1 MKKWLLLLLTLVLLG
16 SLWLLPGMAAANSTA
31 VNFSTDGLF
40 LAVGQSTTVR
50 ASATPYV
57 AKKQGVTFTISDE
70 TVATVTDKG
79 KVTAVGVGECQVTAT
94 SVYDPSVSASIPVR
108 VVVPVEDL
116 VVDTDTDT
124 VAVGQTL
131 SLGVACLP
139 ENATVH
145 EVNYTS
151 SRDSIATV
159 NADGVVTGVAR
170 GKVTISMTSA
180 DGFASASYTVYVQQ
194 LPESLDITP
203 ESVAGPAGRKTT
215 LKTTVLPAGANDKS
229 LSWASADESIATVSD
244 KGVVTIVGVGETT
257 VTATCNG
264 NPAITATVPVQG
276 MELAQSIAFDST
288 LYSVQAGQ
296 TTQLYVTVQPDGT
309 TDKSVTYAVKD
320 KRIATVDENGVVTGV
335 KGGKTTVYAY
345 TADGSKKRAAATIQ
359 VVVPVT
365 GVSYKYKDV
374 RVSAGGYA
382 SYTVEVLP
390 KNATDKAMTW
400 VSSDTGIA
408 TVSGTTNRF
417 KVTGR
422 RWGRCKVTGTTVD
435 GGFTVD
441 IYVDVG
447 SLRHAVTIISAEIRN
462 GKPYITLKN
471 RSNMNITQVRFQMYG
486 YDDSLQPITMS
497 YTDDPTVLLG
507 SYDVPLAEGDKTT
520 HGRFTFYHPSDYAGL
535 SILQFTITGWTTDTG
550 YYDHNGKLQYNYNI
564 SQDKWEWV
572 TYPAGVNPL
581 SR

>member
-1 MKKWLLLLLTLVLLG
+1 MKKWLMLLLTLGLLA
-16 SLWLLPGMAAANSTA
+16 SLCIVPIAAGANSTA
-31 VNFSTDGLF
+31 VNFSIDSLF
-40 LAVGQSTTVR
+40 LAVGQSATVR
-50 ASATPYV
+50 ASATPYL
-57 AKKQGVTFTISDE
+57 AKKEGVTFAISDE
-70 TVATVTDKG
+70 AIATVTDKG
-79 KVTAVGVGECQVTAT
+79 KVTAVAEGECKLTAT
-94 SVYDPSVSASIPVR
+94 SVYDPNVSASITVR

-116 VVDTDTDT
+116 VVNADTDT

-131 SLGVACLP
+131 ALGVACLP

-145 EVNYTS
+145 EVSYTS
-151 SRDSIATV
+151 SNEALATV
-159 NADGVVTGVAR
+159 NGDGLVTGVAR
-170 GKVTISMTSA
+170 GKATISMTSA

-194 LPESLDITP
+194 LPESLDVTP
-203 ESVAGPAGRKTT
+203 ETVAGPAGRKTT
-215 LKTTVLPAGANDKS
+215 LKTTVLPTNANDKTVT
-229 LSWASADESIATVSD
+229 WASADEAVATVSA

-264 NPAITATVPVQG
+264 NPAVTATVPVQG
-276 MELAQSIAFDST
+276 MELAQSVAFDST
-288 LYSVQAGQ
+288 LYSVLAGQ
-296 TTQLYVTVQPDGT
+296 TTQLYVTVLPEGT

-345 TADGSKKRAAATIQ
+345 AADGSKKRAAATIE

-374 RVSAGGYA
+374 RVSAGGHA
-382 SYTVEVLP
+382 TYTVEVLP
-390 KNATDKAMTW
+390 KNATSKAMTW
-400 VSSDTGIA
+400 VSSDESVA

-422 RWGRCKVTGTTVD
+422 RWGRCKITGTTED

-447 SLRHAVTIISAEIRN
+447 SLRHAVIITKMEIRN

-471 RSNMNITQVRFQMYG
+471 RSNLNITQVRFEMYG

-497 YTDDPTVLLG
+497 YTDAPDVLTG
-507 SYDVPLAEGDKTT
+507 TYDLPLAEGESTS
-520 HGRFTFYHPSDYAGL
+520 HGRFTFYRPSDYAGL

-564 SQDKWEWV
+564 AQDKWEWV
-572 TYPAGVNPL
+572 NYPAGVSPL
-581 SR
+581 PR